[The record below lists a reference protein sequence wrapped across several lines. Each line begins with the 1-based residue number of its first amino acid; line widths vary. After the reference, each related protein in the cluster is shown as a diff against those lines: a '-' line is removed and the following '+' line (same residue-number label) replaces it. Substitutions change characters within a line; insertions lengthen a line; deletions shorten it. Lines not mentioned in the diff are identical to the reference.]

1 MFYEESIINGILCYR
16 THPRGAWRPLDRIQ
30 LTIRIMELKAR
41 LEDMETSYE
50 YKKPLL
56 RIRGWRL
63 YYKRSAESAVKGE

>member
-50 YKKPLL
+50 DMKRRIKRVTELL
-56 RIRGWRL
+56 AGTP
-63 YYKRSAESAVKGE
+63 E